1 MSRNLRCVNGP
12 RFTEGPQPPYRPG
25 SIHAMGVHPEF
36 PKSPEYRH
44 VIVDQESFEKHM
56 PRDFVGLVKTFRE
69 FQE

>member
-1 MSRNLRCVNGP
+1 
-12 RFTEGPQPPYRPG
+12 
-25 SIHAMGVHPEF
+25 MGVHPEF